1 MRDTRVAKAQSCA
14 WRSGIRHIVERSVR
28 AGTVPEAAL
37 RADFRHARTFNRS
50 FAERGI
56 GGCFQAERART
67 RGSFGVR
74 LLRDPLQ
81 FSVLAREWRTLGT
94 KRLHRGVH
102 RHGSVSITKSRKD
115 CAQIVANRDSEIGY
129 AFAIAGCALLLD
141 ALLPFVSPAHR
152 GRLLGPQ
159 KHQLSSLSLAARAL
173 AQPGIHLGR
182 FLGPQEL
189 RGSALSL
196 SVKSAVR
203 RIVL

>member
-14 WRSGIRHIVERSVR
+14 WRSGIRHIVERSCG

-37 RADFRHARTFNRS
+37 RADFRHARSFNRR
-50 FAERGI
+50 FAERGT
-56 GGCFQAERART
+56 GG
-67 RGSFGVR
+67 

-81 FSVLAREWRTLGT
+81 FSVLARERRTLGT

-115 CAQIVANRDSEIGY
+115 CAQIAANRDSELGY

-152 GRLLGPQ
+152 GRLLGSQ

-189 RGSALSL
+189 RRSALSF
-196 SVKSAVR
+196 SVKSAVC